1 MIKKFVYWLYLRVV
15 YLPELK
21 KTIRETYP
29 GARISVNIKDLDR
42 SGFINKDTE
51 TKVRQV
57 QKAQW
62 EREWIPDDE
71 LN

>member
-1 MIKKFVYWLYLRVV
+1 MIKKFIYWLYMRFV

-21 KTIRETYP
+21 QAIRETYP
-29 GARISVNIKDLDR
+29 GARISCKISDLT
-42 SGFINKDTE
+42 TE
-51 TKVRQV
+51 TEVRQV

-62 EREWIPDDE
+62 EREWIPDDK

>member
-1 MIKKFVYWLYLRVV
+1 MIKKFIYWLYMRFV

-21 KTIRETYP
+21 QAIRETYP
-29 GARISVNIKDLDR
+29 GARISCKISDLTTET
-42 SGFINKDTE
+42 DTE
-51 TKVRQV
+51 TEVRQV

>member
-1 MIKKFVYWLYLRVV
+1 MIKKFIYWLYLRFV

-42 SGFINKDTE
+42 SKNTE
-51 TKVRQV
+51 AKVRQV
-57 QKAQW
+57 QQAQY
-62 EREWIPDDE
+62 EREWIPDDK

>member
-42 SGFINKDTE
+42 SKNTE
-51 TKVRQV
+51 DRVRQV